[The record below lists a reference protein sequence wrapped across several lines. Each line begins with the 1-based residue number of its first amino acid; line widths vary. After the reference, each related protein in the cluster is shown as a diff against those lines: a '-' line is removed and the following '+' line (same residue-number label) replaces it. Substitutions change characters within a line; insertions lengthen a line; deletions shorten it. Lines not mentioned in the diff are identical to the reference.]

1 MGAKATLQCK
11 FNKKG
16 EIIMDE
22 KVLIESEKLNIKKE
36 SLGKYFLYPFLAI
49 YFFFLI
55 YGGIISIH
63 DGGGFTI
70 LFIFQAAFV
79 SLFFYWPVLIVYL
92 FIWFI
97 SKNQLVVTDK
107 RISGKA
113 AFGKQID
120 LPIDSIS
127 SVSTIKLIKG
137 LSISTSSGN
146 VSFWG
151 IGNRDEVYKV
161 ISDLIIARQT
171 KSYAKEEKTTN
182 NSDYTEELKK
192 IKDLLDAG
200 VITQEEFDA
209 KRKQILGL

>member
-1 MGAKATLQCK
+1 
-11 FNKKG
+11 
-16 EIIMDE
+16 MDE
-22 KVLIESEKLNIKKE
+22 KILIESKKLNLKKE
-36 SLGKYFLYPFLAI
+36 NLGKYFLYPFLAI

-63 DGGGFTI
+63 DGIFTI
-70 LFIFQAAFV
+70 LFPFQAAFV
-79 SLFFYWPVLIVYL
+79 SLLFYIPVLIVYL

-120 LPIDSIS
+120 LPIDAIS
-127 SVSTIKLIKG
+127 AVSTIKLIKG
-137 LSISTSSGN
+137 LSISTSSGK

-151 IGNRDEVYKV
+151 IGNRDEIYKV

-171 KSYAKEEKTTN
+171 KSTAREEKTTN

-209 KRKQILGL
+209 KKKQLLGL

>member
-1 MGAKATLQCK
+1 
-11 FNKKG
+11 
-16 EIIMDE
+16 MDE
-22 KVLIESEKLNIKKE
+22 KILIESEKLNIKKE
-36 SLGKYFLYPFLAI
+36 NLGKYFLYPFLAI
-49 YFFFLI
+49 YFCILI
-55 YGGIISIH
+55 FAISVGVRDGIFSLLLIFEAALMALI
-63 DGGGFTI
+63 FYLPI
-70 LFIFQAAFV
+70 LIIYF
-79 SLFFYWPVLIVYL
+79 

-127 SVSTIKLIKG
+127 AVSTIKLIKG
-137 LSISTSSGN
+137 LSISTSSGK

-151 IGNRDEVYKV
+151 IGNRDEIYKV

-171 KSYAKEEKTTN
+171 KSSAKEEKTTN

-192 IKDLLDAG
+192 IKELLDAG
-200 VITQEEFDA
+200 IITQEEFDA
-209 KRKQILGL
+209 KKKQILGL